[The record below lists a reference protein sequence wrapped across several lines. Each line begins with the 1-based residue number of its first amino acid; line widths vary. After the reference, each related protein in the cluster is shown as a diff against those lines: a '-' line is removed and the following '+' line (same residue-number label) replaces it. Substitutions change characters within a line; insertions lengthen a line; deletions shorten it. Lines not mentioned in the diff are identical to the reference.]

1 MIRGSFAMEQQSNRE
16 WTRTHG
22 FLRNSKNPR
31 RSAEEQFFAFFF
43 VVKKEGRQERLAE
56 PLAKPKLKAHQRCA
70 STFSRVKK

>member
-1 MIRGSFAMEQQSNRE
+1 MIQGSFAMEQQSNRE

-31 RSAEEQFFAFFF
+31 LSAEEQFFAFFF

-56 PLAKPKLKAHQRCA
+56 PLAKLK
-70 STFSRVKK
+70 